1 MPQDTARDSAEK
13 TLAALTEQNQRLSG
27 EKAAAE
33 AQARDATVRT
43 RPTAAQRAVRSRLAP
58 CMMQSWRQGSTRTTA
73 GALADCCGNQHF

>member
-33 AQARDATVRT
+33 AQARNATVRT
-43 RPTAAQRAVRSRLAP
+43 RLAHSCAVSSSAAWSLA
-58 CMMQSWRQGSTRTTA
+58 
-73 GALADCCGNQHF
+73 